1 MNTNCTDS
9 LNTIS
14 SGFLDIV
21 SANVARIRNEKGIS
35 QLKLSNE
42 IGLSGSAYYGRMEIR
57 ARNNHFSLTHLI
69 KIATVLEVD
78 ICEFFKP
85 IEWISF

>member
-1 MNTNCTDS
+1 MNIKCTDD
-9 LNTIS
+9 LNNIS
-14 SGFLDIV
+14 TEFLNRV
-21 SANVARIRNEKGIS
+21 SANVVRIRNEKGVS

-85 IEWISF
+85 IE